1 MKIII
6 NKSNVKLL
14 LEGAWDDN
22 LKNKV
27 EGSKL
32 INITSRENFK
42 NNPIQYFFNPFISGP
57 IFHTGSE
64 VGGLF
69 GELLHKVL
77 KNKNSKPIESM
88 DQLKKELDVL
98 LKDPD
103 YKNSP
108 WEKEIFALMKA
119 MDKTDQ
125 SIKHIKSKYFMH
137 WLLNPLVKGPLSTKL
152 MHATRE
158 KLEQSMLKYSKQLHL
173 SEKEKIDEL
182 RRIEHLQYLDNVSKN
197 SKEDRTTR
205 TK

>member
-1 MKIII
+1 MKITI
-6 NKSNVKLL
+6 NKNNIFQLL
-14 LEGAWDDN
+14 QEGAWDDN
-22 LKNKV
+22 LKNSV
-27 EGSKL
+27 ENSKL
-32 INITSRENFK
+32 LNIASRENFK
-42 NNPIQYFFNPFISGP
+42 NNPLQYFLNPFIRGP
-57 IFHTGSE
+57 LFHTGSE

-69 GELLHKVL
+69 GELLYKVL

-88 DQLKKELDVL
+88 DQLKKELDTL

-108 WEKEIFALMKA
+108 WEKEVFALIKA

-158 KLEQSMLKYSKQLHL
+158 KLEQAMLKYSKQLNL
-173 SEKEKIDEL
+173 SEKDKIEEL
-182 RRIEHLQYLDNVSKN
+182 RKIEHKQYLDNVSK
-197 SKEDRTTR
+197 SKNETQA
-205 TK
+205 K